1 MNFLKNAKFCE
12 RETQQSQVSIHK
24 VQPYISEPKSA
35 AAFPHPVPAYRSCN
49 QCSISRSAPDD
60 GLAAQEKELQ
70 NSRSLQKR

>member
-12 RETQQSQVSIHK
+12 RETQQSEVSVHK
-24 VQPYISEPKSA
+24 NKAYISERKSA
-35 AAFPHPVPAYRSCN
+35 AAFSQPVPAYRPSN
-49 QCSISRSAPDD
+49 QCSISRSAADD